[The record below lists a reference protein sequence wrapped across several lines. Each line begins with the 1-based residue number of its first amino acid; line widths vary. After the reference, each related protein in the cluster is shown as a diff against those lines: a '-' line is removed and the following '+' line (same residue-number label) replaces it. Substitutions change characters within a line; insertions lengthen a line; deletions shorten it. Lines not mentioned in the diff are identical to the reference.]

1 MWYFFKGS
9 YREAREKLSV
19 GNKSQSQWFNHN
31 YMKLNAETFEFL
43 ITGHRFEH
51 FWLNVGETN
60 VWEKNQVKL
69 LSITIDDELKF
80 EDHINKTCCKS

>member
-1 MWYFFKGS
+1 MLTSAAMQMKQLLMYVS

-60 VWEKNQVKL
+60 V
-69 LSITIDDELKF
+69 
-80 EDHINKTCCKS
+80 